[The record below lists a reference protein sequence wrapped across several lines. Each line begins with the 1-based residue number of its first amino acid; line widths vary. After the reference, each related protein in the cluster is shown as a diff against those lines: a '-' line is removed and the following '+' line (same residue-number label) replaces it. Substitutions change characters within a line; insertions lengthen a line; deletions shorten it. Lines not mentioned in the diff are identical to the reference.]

1 MAKVIFYEKPGCK
14 NNTKQKTLLKA
25 AGHQLNPKGKK

>member
-14 NNTKQKTLLKA
+14 GGTRQKVLLTAAAMKLYHKA
-25 AGHQLNPKGKK
+25 Y